1 MKKTKYIFFVFS
13 ILIIVSCNKSLT
25 EVPLD
30 FYSPE
35 NSYTNKGQFESALAG
50 IYSNVRSN
58 FYSNADEVNNYD
70 MLGIDCDFADNRLA
84 GNGYNAYFNWN
95 TLNADKTSG
104 NGFSDKWWT
113 RLYRLISMA
122 NTIIDRAEQPTAVW
136 ANAAEK
142 NAIVGE
148 AKFLRAFSYRFLA
161 NMWGDVPLVIN
172 ETKTPKFDY
181 TRAPQA
187 DVYQLCKADL
197 EFAVKW
203 MPYINTQT
211 GGRAPREAAFHL
223 LSEINI
229 CLKDY
234 TGAIAAA
241 DSVIKGTNCMLMT
254 GRFGKWTTFK
264 SNAPTYQGTQ
274 NSWGDVY
281 FDLFQDGN
289 FNFKEGNKEAIWNI
303 EQDPNILGGD
313 NTDLNTSGG
322 FFVMER
328 WWGPAPWNIKDKNG
342 VPNFLKDTLMGRPV
356 GYLTPPK
363 YIDSTIWLYKNDW
376 SNDIRNSSYN
386 IQRTWYWTNPASAF
400 YGQPVTL
407 ANIQVPSEF
416 VSKCAPQFKKSVGAT
431 HYGKFKDA
439 TSNQG
444 HDNGRTYKDWYIM
457 REAETYLLRAE
468 ANMLKG
474 DLAAAAADI
483 NVVRNRAHATP
494 VVAGDVNMD
503 LILDERARE
512 LYMEEFRIS
521 TLMRTGKLTE
531 YILKYNGWAKANNI
545 TSLDPKL
552 KRMPIPRS
560 VIEANTGAVMTQ
572 NTGY

>member
-1 MKKTKYIFFVFS
+1 MKKSIYILLVFS
-13 ILIIVSCNKSLT
+13 IAIMASCKKSLT

-35 NSYTNKGQFESALAG
+35 NSYTNKAQFESALAG

-58 FYSNADEVNNYD
+58 FYANADEVANYD
-70 MLGIDCDFADNRLA
+70 MLGIDVDFADNRL
-84 GNGYNAYFNWN
+84 GGTGYSAYFNWN
-95 TLNADKTSG
+95 TLNAD
-104 NGFSDKWWT
+104 NGFSSKWWT
-113 RLYRLISMA
+113 RLYRLVSMA
-122 NTIIDRAEQPTAVW
+122 NTIIDRAEQPTAIW
-136 ANAAEK
+136 TSQAEK
-142 NAIVGE
+142 NAIVAE
-148 AKFLRAFSYRFLA
+148 AKFLRAFSYKFLA
-161 NMWGDVPLVIN
+161 NMWGDVPLVVN

-181 TRAPQA
+181 VRAPQA
-187 DVYQLCKADL
+187 EVYQLCKSDL

-203 MPYINTQT
+203 MPYINTQI

-254 GRFGKWTTFK
+254 SRFGKWTTFK
-264 SNAPTYQGTQ
+264 TNAPTYQGAQQT
-274 NSWGDVY
+274 WGDVY

-303 EQDPNILGGD
+303 EQDPIILGGN
-313 NTDLNTSGG
+313 NTDINTSGG

-328 WWGPAPWNIKDKNG
+328 WWGPAPWNARDKNG
-342 VPNFLKDTLMGRPV
+342 VTNFLKDTLMGRPV
-356 GYLTPPK
+356 AYLTPPK
-363 YIDSTIWLYKNDW
+363 YIDSTIWLYKGDW
-376 SNDIRNSSYN
+376 NNDIRNSSYN
-386 IQRTWYWTNPASAF
+386 IQRTWYWTNPASAY
-400 YGQPVTL
+400 YGQPMTA

-416 VSKCAPQFKKSVGAT
+416 VTKCAPQFKKSVSAV
-431 HYGKFKDA
+431 HYAKFKDA
-439 TSNQG
+439 TSGQM

-457 REAETYLLRAE
+457 RAAETYLLRAE
-468 ANMLKG
+468 ANLLKG

-483 NVVRNRAHATP
+483 NVVRTRANATP
-494 VVAGDVNMD
+494 VVAGDVDLD

-512 LYMEEFRIS
+512 LYMEEFRLS
-521 TLMRTGKLTE
+521 TLMRTGKLIE

-545 TSLDPKL
+545 TALNPKL
-552 KRMPIPRS
+552 SKMPIPTS
-560 VIEANTGAVMTQ
+560 VIQANTGAVMTQ
-572 NTGY
+572 NPGY